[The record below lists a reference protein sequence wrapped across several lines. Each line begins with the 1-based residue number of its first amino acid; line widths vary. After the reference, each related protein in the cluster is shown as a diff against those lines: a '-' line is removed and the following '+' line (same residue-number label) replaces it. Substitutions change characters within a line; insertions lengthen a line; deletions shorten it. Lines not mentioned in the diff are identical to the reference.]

1 MLQSTQTAFDHG
13 GVSLTD
19 LLLARRTHIAL
30 QLTLLDE
37 RFELFGIRNELSRVL
52 APGARDEE
60 KKP

>member
-1 MLQSTQTAFDHG
+1 M
-13 GVSLTD
+13 TD

-37 RFELFGIRNELSRVL
+37 RFELFSIRNELERVL
-52 APGARDEE
+52 SLSVRDEE